1 MGRTITFIFFL
12 AACLPLL
19 SACATLPGAIPA
31 SGPSREQTL
40 SLANNTAQGIN
51 VVPATDSV
59 ARMLAQRKKA
69 TNFADLFP
77 GTNTPSLRV
86 GAGDVLKVSLWE
98 APPATLFGSTA
109 LDPRTGLVVTSAVSF
124 PDQMVMDDGQI
135 TIPFAGLIQVAGKT
149 TRTIE
154 AEIERRLTGK
164 ANQPQVLVQIS
175 TNRSANVTVVGEV
188 KQSMHLELTPKRER
202 LLDALAGA
210 GGVTQ
215 PVTKMSVQISRATT
229 TGAMPLDTIIRNP
242 KQNITLHP
250 GDVVTALYQ
259 PKSFTVFGATGQN
272 NEIPFEANGITLA
285 QALARSGGLVDN
297 RADAR
302 GIFVFRFEQQVQA
315 ATSVA
320 PGGITLLTPALQSGV
335 PTVYVVNLR
344 DPASFFVSQNFPM
357 EDKDIIY
364 VANAPAAELQKFL
377 QMLGLV
383 INPTINTTRF
393 MQAM

>member
-1 MGRTITFIFFL
+1 MGRTIKFIFFL

-40 SLANNTAQGIN
+40 SLANNTTQGIN

-59 ARMLAQRKKA
+59 ARMLAQRKIA

-86 GAGDVLKVSLWE
+86 GAGDVLSVSLWE
-98 APPATLFGSTA
+98 APPAALFGSTA
-109 LDPRTGLVVTSAVSF
+109 LDPKTGLVVTSAVSF
-124 PDQMVMDDGQI
+124 PEQMVMDDGQI

-164 ANQPQVLVQIS
+164 ANQPQVLVQVS

-188 KQSMHLELTPKRER
+188 KQSMHLVLTPKRER

-215 PVTKMSVQISRATT
+215 PVTKMSVQVSRATT

-242 KQNITLHP
+242 KQNITFTPVMLSRPCTNPKVSPYSGPP
-250 GDVVTALYQ
+250 G
-259 PKSFTVFGATGQN
+259 K
-272 NEIPFEANGITLA
+272 I
-285 QALARSGGLVDN
+285 
-297 RADAR
+297 
-302 GIFVFRFEQQVQA
+302 
-315 ATSVA
+315 
-320 PGGITLLTPALQSGV
+320 
-335 PTVYVVNLR
+335 
-344 DPASFFVSQNFPM
+344 M
-357 EDKDIIY
+357 
-364 VANAPAAELQKFL
+364 KFL
-377 QMLGLV
+377 LKQ
-383 INPTINTTRF
+383 T
-393 MQAM
+393 A